1 MWSDRRGWGAADAA
15 VVGVPSHEVG
25 AGKSELARKARM
37 LRHAMGRL

>member
-1 MWSDRRGWGAADAA
+1 MWSDGRGWGAANAA

-25 AGKSELARKARM
+25 AWKSELARKSGM